1 MNTLRALA
9 TCLAL
14 STAACAGA
22 PRPAPS
28 HGARHPRRDT
38 VRFTLDAASSARLT
52 PPMREVVR
60 ATLEALCR
68 HDLDA
73 LMARLDPR
81 SAAGQLDGQRGDR
94 AQFFGEQL
102 TFGPIVEM
110 HSGLST
116 DPLSTERTSEMF
128 GEVLRRAERA
138 VVIDARPW
146 GPDQSLVV
154 RGTLVLNGGPMAS
167 FAFTLVPLNGSYV
180 IGVTVG

>member
-14 STAACAGA
+14 STAACASA
-22 PRPAPS
+22 PRHASS
-28 HGARHPRRDT
+28 HGARHPRHAT
-38 VRFTLDAASSARLT
+38 VRFALDAASSARLT

-60 ATLEALCR
+60 ATLDDLCR

-116 DPLSTERTSEMF
+116 DPLSMERTPEMF

-146 GPDQSLVV
+146 GPDQTLVV
-154 RGTLVLNGGPMAS
+154 RGVLVLNGGPMAS

-180 IGVTVG
+180 VGVTVG